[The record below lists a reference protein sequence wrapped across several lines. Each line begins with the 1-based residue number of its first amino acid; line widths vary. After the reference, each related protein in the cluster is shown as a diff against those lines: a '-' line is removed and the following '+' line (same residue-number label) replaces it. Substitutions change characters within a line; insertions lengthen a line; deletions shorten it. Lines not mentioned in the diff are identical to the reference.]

1 MRMSMVDH
9 NKLISV
15 DKKKEKK
22 NREMPGC
29 NIGPEHCDCC

>member
-1 MRMSMVDH
+1 MNADEYGRSQQI
-9 NKLISV
+9 NFSRQEK
-15 DKKKEKK
+15 KK